1 MIASISPVAYVRRHE
16 RIASMHEARND
27 SAMCSGTM
35 PVQPTLKEEEP
46 EKTIFYLAYG
56 SNLSAETFLGMR
68 GIRPLSQQN
77 VHCPTLT
84 LTFDLPGV
92 PYVEPCFANTRFSNP
107 KDAPSRLAALRS
119 TPQSAGTTDYHKTRW
134 TKGLVGVVYE
144 VTIEDFAKIIATEG
158 GGNGYHDIK
167 VPCHLLPKDTDIVP
181 PTPTGEPFIAH
192 TLYCPPRGGILTR
205 PDPNYAQASPRYMNL
220 ITDGASQHNL
230 PSEYREYL
238 AGIRPYRATT
248 WRQKAGKA
256 LFIAT
261 WMPAFMTMLTLAK
274 MVADKDGRTPKWH
287 ARIMDLL
294 FKGVWWSYDGIYR
307 RVYGDGERTIEDMD
321 DDLPIEKSREVVSDT
336 EETEETPLLELADEK
351 LTKTAVT
358 ETEVLA

>member
-1 MIASISPVAYVRRHE
+1 
-16 RIASMHEARND
+16 MHEARND

-144 VTIEDFAKIIATEG
+144 VTIEDFAKSLKNT
-158 GGNGYHDIK
+158 
-167 VPCHLLPKDTDIVP
+167 V
-181 PTPTGEPFIAH
+181 
-192 TLYCPPRGGILTR
+192 
-205 PDPNYAQASPRYMNL
+205 
-220 ITDGASQHNL
+220 
-230 PSEYREYL
+230 
-238 AGIRPYRATT
+238 
-248 WRQKAGKA
+248 
-256 LFIAT
+256 
-261 WMPAFMTMLTLAK
+261 
-274 MVADKDGRTPKWH
+274 
-287 ARIMDLL
+287 
-294 FKGVWWSYDGIYR
+294 
-307 RVYGDGERTIEDMD
+307 
-321 DDLPIEKSREVVSDT
+321 
-336 EETEETPLLELADEK
+336 
-351 LTKTAVT
+351 
-358 ETEVLA
+358 